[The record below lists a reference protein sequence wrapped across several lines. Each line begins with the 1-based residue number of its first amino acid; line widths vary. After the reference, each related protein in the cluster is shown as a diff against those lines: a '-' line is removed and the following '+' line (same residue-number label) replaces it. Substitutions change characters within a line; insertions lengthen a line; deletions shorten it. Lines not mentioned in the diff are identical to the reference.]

1 MFVATPALGGTEARA
16 ADPQSPKLPSIAIG
30 YARVWSE
37 VGPRS
42 GSRRRTTLSRGI
54 TYSFHRFT
62 DVSRRNRAEPRPFV
76 KPFPFVRPFVI
87 PRRIEASPF
96 TSPFVSP
103 LARPRNP
110 FVMPFV
116 RPFRPFVSPFVR
128 PRNPFVSPFV
138 RPRSPF
144 VRPFVRPF
152 RPFVRPFVLPVGPR
166 PASRASPFV
175 IPRRPVSGAGAGG
188 RDGTTRSAGLRSS
201 GAPVSGWT
209 RISSRTLSWIA
220 AFPRESSSSARP
232 TSSMKRAPQFG
243 HSCASTGTGPSHSGQ
258 GTVSPVRGPLHRGG
272 RPRG

>member
-1 MFVATPALGGTEARA
+1 MFVASPALGGAGARGA
-16 ADPQSPKLPSIAIG
+16 GPQSPKLPSIAIE

-42 GSRRRTTLSRGI
+42 GSRRRTTLSSGI

-76 KPFPFVRPFVI
+76 KPLPFVRPFVI

-103 LARPRNP
+103 FVRPRNP

-116 RPFRPFVSPFVR
+116 RPF
-128 PRNPFVSPFV
+128 
-138 RPRSPF
+138 SPF

-166 PASRASPFV
+166 RASRESPFV

-188 RDGTTRSAGLRSS
+188 RG
-201 GAPVSGWT
+201 GATP
-209 RISSRTLSWIA
+209 A
-220 AFPRESSSSARP
+220 
-232 TSSMKRAPQFG
+232 
-243 HSCASTGTGPSHSGQ
+243 
-258 GTVSPVRGPLHRGG
+258 
-272 RPRG
+272 